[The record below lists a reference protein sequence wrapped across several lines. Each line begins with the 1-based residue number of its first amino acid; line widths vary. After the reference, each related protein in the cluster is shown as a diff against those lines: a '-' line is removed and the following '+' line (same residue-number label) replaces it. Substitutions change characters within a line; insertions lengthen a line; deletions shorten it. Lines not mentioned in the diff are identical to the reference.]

1 MRSIFSLL
9 ALFSLGLLHAQA
21 PVVSSGREPVRGEMI
36 VYPSAGEAAAADG
49 GDNRYF
55 TRLKGWG
62 SEGGT
67 FTVDFT
73 RPFAWAN
80 RQVLFRLAWAS
91 APYEVRIN
99 GEPVAWVADANI
111 PAEVDLTKYA
121 REGRNTLT
129 IVLAAESPVAALE
142 SWKEPADPAIG
153 PAWVAS
159 RPVMHIRDV
168 LVHSRTEGDGTGVTA
183 EVGLVVRSGAL
194 NPRTSRIHYELLTP
208 AGETAAAGHKEMTL
222 DMRRE
227 DTLRFLARI
236 PDNLLWRAEL
246 PTHYTLR
253 LRTQHEGR
261 YGEYVELRVGFR
273 TVDLKDGRL
282 VVNGEPVSLRIREV
296 RPGTTDEN
304 DLSLLRERGYNAVRP
319 LPGICSESLLRAC
332 DELGLYVVMQAPLD
346 TSASGPSRR
355 RGGNPSNDPAWEG
368 AFVERTIDSYR
379 FSARHPSVV
388 AFSLAGDSSNG
399 VNMYESYLNMKRI
412 GDSRPVVYLWAGG
425 EWNSDSL
432 KLE

>member
-21 PVVSSGREPVRGEMI
+21 PLVSSGREPVRGELI
-36 VYPSAGEAAAADG
+36 VYPTAAEAAAADG

-55 TRLKGWG
+55 TRLKEWG
-62 SEGGT
+62 REGNT
-67 FTVDFT
+67 FAAEFT

-91 APYEVRIN
+91 APYEVTIN
-99 GEPVAWVADANI
+99 GETVARVADANT

-129 IVLAAESPVAALE
+129 VVLAAESPVAPLE
-142 SWKEPADPAIG
+142 SWRGAAAEPAVG

-168 LVHSRTEGDGTGVTA
+168 LVRSWEERDGTGVTA
-183 EVGLVVRSGAL
+183 EVGVVVRSGAL

-208 AGETAAAGHKEMTL
+208 AGETAAAGHKDLTL

-227 DTLRFLARI
+227 DTVRFLARI
-236 PDNLLWRAEL
+236 PDNLLWRAGL

-253 LRTQHEGR
+253 LKTQHEGR
-261 YGEYVELRVGFR
+261 YGEYAELRVGFR
-273 TVDLKDGRL
+273 TVGMREGRL
-282 VVNGEPVSLRIREV
+282 CVNGEPVTLRVREV
-296 RPGTTDEN
+296 RPGMDEN

-319 LPGICSESLLRAC
+319 LPGICSESLLRSC

-355 RGGNPSNDPAWEG
+355 RGGNPSNEPAWEG
-368 AFVERTIDSYR
+368 AFVERTADSYH
-379 FSARHPSVV
+379 FSKRHPSVV
-388 AFSLAGDSSNG
+388 AFSLAGDSANG
-399 VNMYESYLNMKRI
+399 ICLYESYLNMKRM

-425 EWNSDSL
+425 EWNSDPL
-432 KLE
+432 TLE